1 MPASTTLAT
10 EYNALLAR
18 VVSLEAS
25 RTKDEAAF
33 TALAAKLTLDEATIA
48 TLVAAGTPPPPP
60 PPTVDPLIQWRGTME
75 DGTLSAWS
83 EQVNTGTAGSSAVL
97 LVNEGILPR
106 VSKLSLLPSLYA
118 MKQSC
123 SPAAGASAGTRMSRY
138 PEINALC
145 KAGTPFYYSWWDFF
159 PAAITIGSGGWFNLW
174 QIMSNSPAGVNTPM
188 WVMGLNGT
196 AVNITSDP
204 TGSLKT
210 YTSTVAVPAGQWNF
224 FEVYVLPRADASGAL
239 KVWVNKQL
247 ALDIPGVATQYPL
260 GASLLCYT
268 ANNCYGLGVSPNPFI
283 HYVDD
288 VTVSLGRMP

>member
-83 EQVNTGTAGSSAVL
+83 EQVNTGTASSSAL
-97 LVNEGILPR
+97 QAAAAGIPAR
-106 VSKLSLLPSLYA
+106 ATSLWV

-123 SPAAGASAGTRMSRY
+123 SPAAG
-138 PEINALC
+138 
-145 KAGTPFYYSWWDFF
+145 
-159 PAAITIGSGGWFNLW
+159 
-174 QIMSNSPAGVNTPM
+174 
-188 WVMGLNGT
+188 
-196 AVNITSDP
+196 
-204 TGSLKT
+204 
-210 YTSTVAVPAGQWNF
+210 
-224 FEVYVLPRADASGAL
+224 
-239 KVWVNKQL
+239 
-247 ALDIPGVATQYPL
+247 
-260 GASLLCYT
+260 
-268 ANNCYGLGVSPNPFI
+268 
-283 HYVDD
+283 
-288 VTVSLGRMP
+288 